1 MIKETSA
8 MIKETPVGNSVVAP
22 MEREECEMLLR
33 FQLDVTRFA
42 TMIKAEAD
50 QWIQVEAVG
59 LSFLAAGLVRYS

>member
-1 MIKETSA
+1 MK
-8 MIKETPVGNSVVAP
+8 
-22 MEREECEMLLR
+22 REECEMLLR